1 MQPLIY
7 TTTLLFNQIKEAL
20 ATLSPLQY
28 THQHSL
34 IQCSSIGQHL
44 RHIIEMYQEMLKAY
58 ETGCIN
64 YELRQRNYQIETDAD
79 FAIAQMHQIIANMK
93 PQDAEVLLFTKY
105 QADQEPIITKTTIAR
120 ETIYNIEHTIHH
132 MAIMRIAAK
141 ATFNIDLEETFG
153 VAPSTIQYKQQCA
166 QLA

>member
-1 MQPLIY
+1 
-7 TTTLLFNQIKEAL
+7 
-20 ATLSPLQY
+20 
-28 THQHSL
+28 
-34 IQCSSIGQHL
+34 
-44 RHIIEMYQEMLKAY
+44 MYQEMLKAY